1 MLHLYS
7 HNGINI
13 VLDVESGSVHVLEPA
28 AYELCKL
35 ISDACYGDSAYLK
48 VTPES
53 VFINSACPSVFKDK
67 LISVF
72 KFDSNEIEDAY
83 SELKELFEEE
93 MLFAKRD
100 YAINLPEDYP
110 VKALCLHIS
119 HDCNLRCKYC
129 FAEGGDFGH
138 GRKNMPFE
146 VAKKAIDFV
155 IERSG
160 TRHNLEI
167 DFFGGEP
174 LINFDVVKKT
184 VEYARSLEK
193 QHNKNFRFTITT
205 NGILLNDEIADYI
218 NREMSNVVLSLD
230 GRKEVND
237 SVRYDVAGN
246 GSYDR
251 IVPKFKKLVENRKGK
266 DYYVRGT
273 FTTQNLDF
281 ASDVEHIRSLGF
293 NQVSVEPVVLDSH
306 DPLAIKE
313 EHLEKIFSEYDLLTE
328 KLADIHKKGDFFN
341 FFHFMIDLEQGP
353 CVIKRVKGCG
363 CGTEYVAITPDGD
376 IFPCH
381 RFVGMDE
388 FKLGNVM
395 DSFDTKKELLD
406 YFKQSTVLNKPV
418 CEDCWAKYYCSGGCA
433 ANNYNCHGDIL
444 KPHEISC
451 EMERKRIE
459 CAIYLKALEAIG
471 DE

>member
-1 MLHLYS
+1 MLHFFS
-7 HNGINI
+7 KNGINI
-13 VLDVESGSVHVLEPA
+13 VLDVESGSVHVFEPT
-28 AYELCKL
+28 AYELCRLINEAFNGDNEKL
-35 ISDACYGDSAYLK
+35 TS
-48 VTPES
+48 TPES
-53 VFINSACPSVFKDK
+53 IFDMQSCPQKIKDD
-67 LISVF
+67 LISLF
-72 KFDSNEIEDAY
+72 GFEPDEIEEAF
-83 SELKELFEEE
+83 SEIKALYNEEL
-93 MLFAKRD
+93 LFTKRD
-100 YAINLPEDYP
+100 YEINLPDDYP
-110 VKALCLHIS
+110 IKALCLHIS

-155 IERSG
+155 INRSG

-184 VEYARSLEK
+184 VAYARSLEK
-193 QHNKNFRFTITT
+193 QYNKNFRFTITT
-205 NGILLNDEIADYI
+205 NGILLNDEISDYI

-230 GRKEVND
+230 GRKSVND
-237 SVRYDVAGN
+237 QVRYDVAGN

-251 IVPKFKKLVENRKGK
+251 IVPKFKKLVSERNGK

-273 FTTQNLDF
+273 FTPLNLDF
-281 ASDVEHIRSLGF
+281 SSDVEHIHSLGF
-293 NQVSVEPVVLDSH
+293 DQISVEPVVLDSN

-313 EHLEKIFSEYDLLTE
+313 EHLDRIFEEYDLLTDKME
-328 KLADIHKKGDFFN
+328 THRKNGNGFN

-381 RFVGMDE
+381 RFAGMDD
-388 FKLGNVM
+388 FKLGNVLE
-395 DSFDTKKELLD
+395 SFETKKELVD

-418 CEDCWAKYYCSGGCA
+418 CEKCWAKYYCSGGCA
-433 ANNYNCHGDIL
+433 ANNFNCHGDIL

-459 CAIYLKALEAIG
+459 CAVYLKALEAL

>member
-35 ISDACYGDSAYLK
+35 ISDACYGDSADLK

-72 KFDSNEIEDAY
+72 RFDTDVIEDSY
-83 SELKELFEEE
+83 SELKELYEEE

-100 YAINLPEDYP
+100 YQINLPDDYP

-167 DFFGGEP
+167 DF
-174 LINFDVVKKT
+174 
-184 VEYARSLEK
+184 
-193 QHNKNFRFTITT
+193 
-205 NGILLNDEIADYI
+205 
-218 NREMSNVVLSLD
+218 
-230 GRKEVND
+230 
-237 SVRYDVAGN
+237 
-246 GSYDR
+246 
-251 IVPKFKKLVENRKGK
+251 
-266 DYYVRGT
+266 
-273 FTTQNLDF
+273 
-281 ASDVEHIRSLGF
+281 
-293 NQVSVEPVVLDSH
+293 
-306 DPLAIKE
+306 
-313 EHLEKIFSEYDLLTE
+313 
-328 KLADIHKKGDFFN
+328 
-341 FFHFMIDLEQGP
+341 
-353 CVIKRVKGCG
+353 
-363 CGTEYVAITPDGD
+363 
-376 IFPCH
+376 
-381 RFVGMDE
+381 
-388 FKLGNVM
+388 
-395 DSFDTKKELLD
+395 
-406 YFKQSTVLNKPV
+406 
-418 CEDCWAKYYCSGGCA
+418 
-433 ANNYNCHGDIL
+433 
-444 KPHEISC
+444 
-451 EMERKRIE
+451 
-459 CAIYLKALEAIG
+459 
-471 DE
+471 

>member
-7 HNGINI
+7 QNDVNI

-28 AYELCKL
+28 AFELCGL
-35 ISDACYGDSAYLK
+35 INAACEGDNADSCCSPK
-48 VTPES
+48 T
-53 VFINSACPSVFKDK
+53 VFYEKACPSEFMDK
-67 LISVF
+67 LVSVYGKETVEEAF
-72 KFDSNEIEDAY
+72 
-83 SELKELFEEE
+83 SELKELFEEDL
-93 MLFAKRD
+93 LFAERD
-100 YAINLPEDYP
+100 YEINIPDDYP
-110 VKALCLHIS
+110 IKALCLHIS

-155 IERSG
+155 IARSG

-174 LINFDVVKKT
+174 LINFDVVKQT
-184 VEYARSLEK
+184 VYYARSLEK
-193 QHNKNFRFTITT
+193 EHNKNFRFTLTT
-205 NGILLNDEIADYI
+205 NGILLNDEITEYI

-230 GRKEVND
+230 GRKSVND
-237 SVRYDVAGN
+237 AVRYDVGGN

-251 IVPKFKKLVENRKGK
+251 IVPKFKKLVENRNGK

-273 FTTQNLDF
+273 FTSQNLDF

-293 NQVSVEPVVLDSH
+293 EQVSVEPVVLDKN

-313 EHLEKIFSEYDLLTE
+313 DHLPRIFEEYQNLTNNMAE
-328 KLADIHKKGDFFN
+328 LNRKGEFFN

-353 CVIKRVKGCG
+353 CVVKRVKGCG

-381 RFVGMDE
+381 RFAGMDD
-388 FKLGNVM
+388 FKLGNVLE
-395 DSFDTKKELLD
+395 SFETKQELVE
-406 YFKQSTVLNKPV
+406 YFKKSTVLNKPE
-418 CEDCWAKYYCSGGCA
+418 CEKCWAKYYCSGGCS
-433 ANNYNCHGDIL
+433 ANNFNCHGDIL

-459 CAIYLKALEAIG
+459 CAIALKALALN
-471 DE
+471 DEE